1 MRYKLLFILT
11 LSVSLSASA
20 QSTYTL
26 EQCLDSAKTNNRKLQ
41 NAALDIQ
48 VAKEQ
53 KAEAYTKYFPEISA
67 SVTAFHAFD
76 KLIKG
81 DGTYPAEL
89 AAFEPLMPGISQ
101 MVGQPFE
108 VRELNR
114 GYGVTLSVMQPL
126 YAGGQITTGNK
137 LARLQ
142 SEVMQLQLQLKE
154 KEVVEKVSEN
164 YWQIA
169 QLKYSLQTLD
179 AADRQLQA
187 VYEEVEQR
195 VKAGIILD
203 NDLLKISLRQHEL
216 RSNRL
221 KVENGIRVLRL
232 LLAQQCGI
240 KGAFD
245 IALPQQTAASI
256 PPPNGGSRRGA
267 SDPISAASTRQ
278 EYELAQKGV
287 EAEQLQLKMERGKC
301 LPTVAVGVVGSNVG
315 LGGLSENMRRTMD
328 TNITNGIAMA
338 TISIPISQW
347 WGGSHAIRRQ
357 KMKAQQAEN
366 DRQEALEMLTVDI
379 VSAWSN
385 LQEATEQIAVAQ
397 TAVEQAEE
405 NMRHSLAKYK
415 AGTESLS
422 DLLDA
427 ETLQR
432 QSQDNLHTAFANY
445 ELAKTKYQLKVGR

>member
-1 MRYKLLFILT
+1 MKNKLLIILM
-11 LSVSLSASA
+11 LGLGLGA
-20 QSTYTL
+20 QAQTTYTL
-26 EQCLDSAKTNNRKLQ
+26 EQCLDSAKTNNLKLQ

-48 VAKEQ
+48 MAKEQ

-114 GYGVTLSVMQPL
+114 GYGATLSVMQPL
-126 YAGGQITTGNK
+126 YTGGQITTGNK

-179 AADRQLQA
+179 AAERQLQA
-187 VYEEVEQR
+187 VHEEVEQR

-245 IALPQQTAASI
+245 ISLPQPTTVQPTEMA
-256 PPPNGGSRRGA
+256 
-267 SDPISAASTRQ
+267 DPISAASTRQ

-287 EAEQLQLKMERGKC
+287 EAEQLQVKIERGKC

-315 LGGLSENMRRTMD
+315 LGGLSENMRRTMN

-338 TISIPISQW
+338 TISIPVSQW

-385 LQEATEQIAVAQ
+385 LQEATEQVAVAQ

-415 AGTESLS
+415 AGTEPLS

-432 QSQDNLHTAFANY
+432 QSQDNLHTAFASY

>member
-1 MRYKLLFILT
+1 MLGLGLG
-11 LSVSLSASA
+11 A
-20 QSTYTL
+20 QAQTTYTL
-26 EQCLDSAKTNNRKLQ
+26 EQCLDSAKTNNLKLQ

-48 VAKEQ
+48 MAKEQ

-114 GYGVTLSVMQPL
+114 GYGATLSVMQPL
-126 YAGGQITTGNK
+126 YTGGQITTGNK

-179 AADRQLQA
+179 AADHQLQA

-221 KVENGIRVLRL
+221 KVKNGIRVLQL

-245 IALPQQTAASI
+245 ISLPQPTTVQPTEMT
-256 PPPNGGSRRGA
+256 
-267 SDPISAASTRQ
+267 DPISAASTRQ

-287 EAEQLQLKMERGKC
+287 EAEQLQVKMERGKC

-315 LGGLSENMRRTMD
+315 LGGLSENMRRTMN

-385 LQEATEQIAVAQ
+385 LQEATEQVAVAQ

-432 QSQDNLHTAFANY
+432 QSQNNLHTAFASY

>member
-1 MRYKLLFILT
+1 MKDKLLIILM
-11 LSVSLSASA
+11 LSVGLCANA
-20 QSTYTL
+20 QTSYTL
-26 EQCLDSAKTNNRKLQ
+26 EQCLDSARANNIKLK

-48 VAKEQ
+48 MAKEQ

-89 AAFEPLMPGISQ
+89 AVFEPLMPGISQ

-114 GYGVTLSVMQPL
+114 GYGATLSVMQPL
-126 YAGGQITTGNK
+126 YTGGQIATGNK

-142 SEVMQLQLQLKE
+142 SEVMQLQLQFKE

-221 KVENGIRVLRL
+221 KVENGIRVLQL

-245 IALPQQTAASI
+245 ISLPQPTIVQPTEMA
-256 PPPNGGSRRGA
+256 
-267 SDPISAASTRQ
+267 DPISAASTRQ

-287 EAEQLQLKMERGKC
+287 EAEQLQVKMERGKC

-385 LQEATEQIAVAQ
+385 LQEATEQVAIAQ

-405 NMRHSLAKYK
+405 NMRQSLIKYK

-427 ETLQR
+427 ETLQC
-432 QSQDNLHTAFANY
+432 QSQDNLHTAFASY